1 MERNPTVSPY
11 LLRPVRSLE
20 EVARARPEA
29 QDMDDVI
36 QKVVDQVKAAGLG
49 THEQMNRAAMVVL
62 KLRPDL
68 SALDALSLVQRA
80 TKTKKPAG

>member
-1 MERNPTVSPY
+1 
-11 LLRPVRSLE
+11 
-20 EVARARPEA
+20 
-29 QDMDDVI
+29 
-36 QKVVDQVKAAGLG
+36 
-49 THEQMNRAAMVVL
+49 MNRAAMVVL